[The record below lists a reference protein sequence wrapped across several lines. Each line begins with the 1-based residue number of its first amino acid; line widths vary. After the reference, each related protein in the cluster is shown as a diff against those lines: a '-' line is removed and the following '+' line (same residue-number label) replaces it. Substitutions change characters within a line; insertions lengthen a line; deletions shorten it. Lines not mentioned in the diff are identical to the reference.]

1 MSKQIEIL
9 DYINKKLAIEGQ
21 SPSVREI
28 ASAVNLKS
36 TSSVQYH
43 LDNLVKKGLLSKK
56 ANLSRS
62 ISNGS
67 KIATIIFGKI
77 SKY

>member
-1 MSKQIEIL
+1 MSKQKEIL
-9 DYINKKLAIEGQ
+9 NYINQKLEKEGQ

-28 ASAVNLKS
+28 AAAVNLKS
-36 TSSVQYH
+36 TSSVQHH

-62 ISNGS
+62 LESF
-67 KIATIIFGKI
+67 TL
-77 SKY
+77 